1 MRNLLCNLP
10 ELLPRAT
17 APSSRRALPALLAGM
32 LMTLAG
38 GAGAEQ
44 AHIHQH
50 GLASLELSQQDGS
63 VIVSFRSPLDSL
75 IGFETRPANAEQRAR
90 AESLLKQLQDAR
102 AVLTLPAAAGC
113 TQQPAEITAP
123 TLLDDDDH
131 EHDHDHDDGH
141 DEHKDG
147 SKDHAHGKEGHSHD
161 HDHGHGHAHDHEHHH
176 DHDHDGH
183 EHKDAHGHQ
192 HADLSVRHAFRCQ
205 KPSALDGLTLTA
217 FKSWPRLHAIDVAV
231 VSDRG
236 QKAAR
241 LTADKPALRW

>member
-1 MRNLLCNLP
+1 MR
-10 ELLPRAT
+10 
-17 APSSRRALPALLAGM
+17 G
-32 LMTLAG
+32 
-38 GAGAEQ
+38 
-44 AHIHQH
+44 
-50 GLASLELSQQDGS
+50 
-63 VIVSFRSPLDSL
+63 
-75 IGFETRPANAEQRAR
+75 QR
-90 AESLLKQLQDAR
+90 
-102 AVLTLPAAAGC
+102 
-113 TQQPAEITAP
+113 
-123 TLLDDDDH
+123 
-131 EHDHDHDDGH
+131 H

-147 SKDHAHGKEGHSHD
+147 GKDHAHGKDGHSHD

-231 VSDRG
+231 VSDHG